1 MSILKL
7 AIPALVALAAV
18 GCVDLVEKEDLDDV
32 SKKVDKLSAQVAQKN
47 DMQALLYEEL
57 VKRTNGLEK
66 KVGEMDI
73 QVNTMKAQVARLED
87 LQRTMQGQID
97 ALGRAP
103 SQNPANPSNPQQPPT
118 QTTKQMPIEDIL
130 LEVETV
136 ITQLRGGKLKTEDAI
151 TRLKPFAQHA
161 APRMLTE
168 LRESLT
174 RYDYAKQ
181 LEFIMGK
188 LPPGELKVPLQ
199 GALKRP
205 GIREAAAR
213 IVGST
218 GDKEL
223 SKILEEYLA
232 EGDEDFRL
240 NIGDALVR
248 CRNGSGIPLLL
259 QCLKSDQGA
268 TRTIA
273 ISALKKLNRGEDLGY
288 RAQLSVES
296 NTVAIK
302 AWDEWSDKFA
312 KTLFD

>member
-1 MSILKL
+1 MKILKSV
-7 AIPALVALAAV
+7 IPALVALAAA
-18 GCVDLVEKEDLDDV
+18 GCVDLVEKEDLDEV
-32 SKKVDKLSAQVAQKN
+32 TKKVDKLSAQVAQKN

-73 QVNTMKAQVARLED
+73 MVNTMKAQVARLED
-87 LQRTMQGQID
+87 LARTMQGQID
-97 ALGRAP
+97 ALGKAP
-103 SQNPANPSNPQQPPT
+103 AATPANPGQPSGET
-118 QTTKQMPIEDIL
+118 ARTMKIEDIL

-161 APRMLTE
+161 APRILTE
-168 LRESLT
+168 IRESLT

-181 LEFIMGK
+181 LEYIMGK
-188 LPPGELKVPLQ
+188 LPPAELKVPLQ
-199 GALKRP
+199 GALKRA
-205 GIREAAAR
+205 GLRDAAAR
-213 IVGST
+213 VVGAT
-218 GDKEL
+218 GDKDL
-223 SKILEEYLA
+223 SRILEEYLA

-240 NIGDALVR
+240 NVGDALVR

-259 QCLKSDQGA
+259 QCLRSDQGA

-273 ISALKKLNRGEDLGY
+273 IAALKKLNRGEDLGY
-288 RAQLSVES
+288 RSQLSVEA
-296 NTVAIK
+296 NGTAIK

-312 KTLFD
+312 KTLFE